1 MPYTNVPEDL
11 WAKMD
16 KCVKDVQDKQG
27 VSKESAVAICYDSV
41 VGGKS
46 LLDALKAQGDRML
59 VDFSA
64 LKIGARHSKDDL
76 TAIQAIHDSAKML
89 GATCGEGDGAG
100 DDGEGGKSARLIHA
114 KSLTDAPNLR
124 NRRDLSCGNCKYFK
138 TLPDASKH
146 YDGSEVATAPPQE
159 PNGVCQKF
167 DFETRPAWV
176 CDAWEVIPDSWM
188 AEQMAKSAKDL
199 LITFGDAVKSLGDVQ
214 EGHLVPIGGYLVRW
228 GSAKEKDI
236 EGQYFTKNTYLG
248 AHDGNGMDTFIN
260 HGVPFMKGADDIFD
274 LHLHPVETQRDQVGL
289 FAKTVLDLHNQF
301 EKVLYELSQRGALKW
316 SSGTAPNLVRVKR
329 DGRITQWPI
338 VDASL
343 TPVPAE
349 WRPTNRVLPLKSY
362 VTESNQWS
370 ADGWLKDFAKAT
382 ADKAAREI
390 PDDLKREAELL
401 KVRVGA
407 TAAP

>member
-16 KCVKDVQDKQG
+16 KCVKDVQDNQG

-46 LLDALKAQGDRML
+46 LLDAMVAHADRIQDDLIALGSKMTL
-59 VDFSA
+59 A
-64 LKIGARHSKDDL
+64 LKLPGFDSDGLKVGARHSKEDVA
-76 TAIQAIHDSAKML
+76 AIQAIHDGAKML
-89 GATCGEGDGAG
+89 GATCSADEPGEG
-100 DDGEGGKSARLIHA
+100 
-114 KSLTDAPNLR
+114 T
-124 NRRDLSCGNCKYFK
+124 
-138 TLPDASKH
+138 PDEEAQ
-146 YDGSEVATAPPQE
+146 DTSEK
-159 PNGVCQKF
+159 N
-167 DFETRPAWV
+167 
-176 CDAWEVIPDSWM
+176 
-188 AEQMAKSAKDL
+188 AKDL
-199 LITFGDAVKSLGDVQ
+199 LITFGDAIKSAGEIVD
-214 EGHLVPIGGYLVRW
+214 GHLAPIGGYLVRW
-228 GSAKEKDI
+228 GSDKEKDI

-248 AHDGNGMDTFIN
+248 AHDGNGVDTFIN
-260 HGVPFMKGADDIFD
+260 HGVPFMKGADEIFD
-274 LHLHPVETQRDQVGL
+274 THLQPVETKRDQIGL

-316 SSGTAPNLVRVKR
+316 SSGTAPNLVRAKR

-362 VTESNQWS
+362 ITQSSQWS
-370 ADGWLKDFAKAT
+370 AESWMADFAKVT
-382 ADKAAREI
+382 TDKVAREI